1 MRRKKN
7 RKVRKLFP
15 QSFPLKLF
23 LSLPETRERRTNA
36 RETTRNYTTTLRD
49 TERLQRERER
59 EMSAPATTKGPSSS
73 SLGEKRLLKIKVRS
87 QDPVGEYEFSLCAT
101 VRYVVLTR
109 KRSFLFSAL
118 RSSLVFLFL
127 FFFFVLYSHSR
138 ALGKEISFL
147 QFSRNAS
154 RRE

>member
-1 MRRKKN
+1 MKRKKN

-15 QSFPLKLF
+15 QSFPLLF
-23 LSLPETRERRTNA
+23 LSLPETRERRTRDRNNA
-36 RETTRNYTTTLRD
+36 HDDCYSLR
-49 TERLQRERER
+49 QRESLEGKRER

-109 KRSFLFSAL
+109 KRVRFFSL
-118 RSSLVFLFL
+118 R
-127 FFFFVLYSHSR
+127 FVL
-138 ALGKEISFL
+138 L
-147 QFSRNAS
+147 
-154 RRE
+154 

>member
-1 MRRKKN
+1 MKRKKN

-15 QSFPLKLF
+15 QSFPLLF

-36 RETTRNYTTTLRD
+36 IETTRNYTTTLRD

-109 KRSFLFSAL
+109 KRVRFFSL
-118 RSSLVFLFL
+118 R
-127 FFFFVLYSHSR
+127 FVL
-138 ALGKEISFL
+138 L
-147 QFSRNAS
+147 
-154 RRE
+154 

>member
-1 MRRKKN
+1 MKRKKN

-15 QSFPLKLF
+15 QSFLF
-23 LSLPETRERRTNA
+23 LSLPETRERDAHTRQKQRA
-36 RETTRNYTTTLRD
+36 RLLLSPRERETS
-49 TERLQRERER
+49 EGKRER

-109 KRSFLFSAL
+109 KRVRFFSLRFAL
-118 RSSLVFLFL
+118 L
-127 FFFFVLYSHSR
+127 
-138 ALGKEISFL
+138 
-147 QFSRNAS
+147 
-154 RRE
+154 

>member
-1 MRRKKN
+1 MCAWFYEEEKEQKSEET
-7 RKVRKLFP
+7 FSP
-15 QSFPLKLF
+15 EFSFLLF

-36 RETTRNYTTTLRD
+36 IETTRNYTTTLRD

-109 KRSFLFSAL
+109 KRVRFFSL
-118 RSSLVFLFL
+118 R
-127 FFFFVLYSHSR
+127 FVL
-138 ALGKEISFL
+138 L
-147 QFSRNAS
+147 
-154 RRE
+154 

>member
-1 MRRKKN
+1 MKRKKN

-15 QSFPLKLF
+15 QSFPF
-23 LSLPETRERRTNA
+23 FNLPETRERETHTRDRNNTHVYYYSPRE
-36 RETTRNYTTTLRD
+36 RETS
-49 TERLQRERER
+49 EGKRER

-109 KRSFLFSAL
+109 KRVRFFSL
-118 RSSLVFLFL
+118 R
-127 FFFFVLYSHSR
+127 FVL
-138 ALGKEISFL
+138 L
-147 QFSRNAS
+147 
-154 RRE
+154 

>member
-1 MRRKKN
+1 MKRKKN

-15 QSFPLKLF
+15 QSFPLLF
-23 LSLPETRERRTNA
+23 LSLPETRERDAHTRQKQHA
-36 RETTRNYTTTLRD
+36 RLLLLSERER
-49 TERLQRERER
+49 ERLQRERER

-118 RSSLVFLFL
+118 RSSLVFFFF
-127 FFFFVLYSHSR
+127 FFFFVLESLLAR
-138 ALGKEISFL
+138 
-147 QFSRNAS
+147 
-154 RRE
+154 

>member
-1 MRRKKN
+1 MY
-7 RKVRKLFP
+7 VRVVLYEEEKEQKSEETFSPEFSL
-15 QSFPLKLF
+15 LF

-36 RETTRNYTTTLRD
+36 IETTRNCTTTLRD

-109 KRSFLFSAL
+109 KRVRFFSL
-118 RSSLVFLFL
+118 R
-127 FFFFVLYSHSR
+127 FVL
-138 ALGKEISFL
+138 L
-147 QFSRNAS
+147 
-154 RRE
+154 

>member
-1 MRRKKN
+1 MKRKKN

-15 QSFPLKLF
+15 QSFPLLF
-23 LSLPETRERRTNA
+23 LSLPETRERDAHRDRNN
-36 RETTRNYTTTLRD
+36 TTSNSIYI
-49 TERLQRERER
+49 ERLQRERER

-109 KRSFLFSAL
+109 KRVRFFSL
-118 RSSLVFLFL
+118 R
-127 FFFFVLYSHSR
+127 FVL
-138 ALGKEISFL
+138 L
-147 QFSRNAS
+147 
-154 RRE
+154 